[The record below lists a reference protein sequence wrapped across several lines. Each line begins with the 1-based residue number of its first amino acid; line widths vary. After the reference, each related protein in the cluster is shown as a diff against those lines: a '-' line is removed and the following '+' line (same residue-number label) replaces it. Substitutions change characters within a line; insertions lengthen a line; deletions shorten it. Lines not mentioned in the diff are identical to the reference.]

1 MSIISVRDNQNNRW
15 KLNAKTIIIIII
27 IIVIIIVK
35 TLIIIIIIIII
46 QNKRPKTDQL
56 LKINNYT
63 SQSMLRWSVDV

>member
-27 IIVIIIVK
+27 IIIIVK
-35 TLIIIIIIIII
+35 TLIIIIIIIIII

>member
-27 IIVIIIVK
+27 IIIVK
-35 TLIIIIIIIII
+35 TLIIIIII

-63 SQSMLRWSVDV
+63 SQSMLRWSVDI

>member
-27 IIVIIIVK
+27 IIIVK
-35 TLIIIIIIIII
+35 TLIIIIIIIIII

>member
-15 KLNAKTIIIIII
+15 KLNAKTIII
-27 IIVIIIVK
+27 IIIVK

>member
-27 IIVIIIVK
+27 IIIVK
-35 TLIIIIIIIII
+35 TLIIIIII

>member
-1 MSIISVRDNQNNRW
+1 MSIISVRDNQNNGW

-27 IIVIIIVK
+27 IIIIIVK

>member
-27 IIVIIIVK
+27 IIIIVK

-46 QNKRPKTDQL
+46 IQNKWPKTDQL

>member
-15 KLNAKTIIIIII
+15 KLNAKTMII
-27 IIVIIIVK
+27 IIVI
-35 TLIIIIIIIII
+35 TIIIIII
-46 QNKRPKTDQL
+46 QNKPPKTDQL

>member
-27 IIVIIIVK
+27 IVK
-35 TLIIIIIIIII
+35 TLIIIIIIIIII

>member
-27 IIVIIIVK
+27 IIIVK

>member
-27 IIVIIIVK
+27 IIVK
-35 TLIIIIIIIII
+35 TLIIIIIIIIII

>member
-27 IIVIIIVK
+27 IIIIIVK